1 MTMSE
6 PSQATFFD
14 GMELPLMSSR
24 AASRARTLALL
35 ESSAAWVK
43 EPAAASGPRSSDLL
57 ASYDRNTSSWRTS
70 QHCLLAQVNGEA
82 DGLAEFSETWP
93 SAGMMRNGKT
103 FRRQPWA
110 LPIAENVSGCW
121 PTITKQP
128 SHRATTNGENRSH
141 TTGQKFGLSLVQAVR
156 LWPTPT
162 ANEDAAGRP
171 NGKMQKMLGNHPDIR
186 GTTEAEW
193 ASGSLNPTWVEWLM
207 GFPTG
212 HTDLQP

>member
-1 MTMSE
+1 MTLE
-6 PSQATFFD
+6 PSQPTFFD

-43 EPAAASGPRSSDLL
+43 EPAPASGPRSSDLL

-103 FRRQPWA
+103 FRLRPWA
-110 LPIAENVSGCW
+110 F
-121 PTITKQP
+121 PTCE
-128 SHRATTNGENRSH
+128 SAHG
-141 TTGQKFGLSLVQAVR
+141 
-156 LWPTPT
+156 LWPTPNKSNGFAPFSLAT
-162 ANEDAAGRP
+162 MQRKERGETRP
-171 NGKMQKMLGNHPDIR
+171 SGCKMGFDLKWDRRCLPYLER
-186 GTTEAEW
+186 GW
-193 ASGSLNPTWVEWLM
+193 INPVISEWLM
-207 GFPTG
+207 GFPIG
-212 HTDLQP
+212 HTALPPAETP